1 MGEGSQIFIRF
12 WGAVGQGVVGLG
24 THEIII
30 NYSFNFFFMLYIY
43 NNPDGQSLFRGDTS
57 YAKDFTMLF
66 HGESLLT
73 NQHLGIG
80 F

>member
-1 MGEGSQIFIRF
+1 MSSEVSDVCMGEGSQIFIRF

-43 NNPDGQSLFRGDTS
+43 IIIIYTVFV
-57 YAKDFTMLF
+57 FTFVSCL
-66 HGESLLT
+66 
-73 NQHLGIG
+73 
-80 F
+80 